1 MLFSFQVSGKNT
13 GFARRATSLGTKL
26 NEMTPTGE
34 AKSLII
40 KTEPKMSTKQQQH
53 QHQQGITSKGLKV
66 YSLDHSGRKE
76 RKESHR
82 HSSHHVKMRSSLSS
96 STASPESDKAF
107 LEKTSITLRSGCEL
121 ISEKE
126 RKLCSVL
133 RLSPHQYI
141 NLKTLIIKEHL
152 REREKG
158 KYRSTLENIDE
169 NILRKLTSFFY
180 KNGWLRYGP

>member
-1 MLFSFQVSGKNT
+1 MNRENLMFFSFQVTGKNT
-13 GFARRATSLGTKL
+13 GFARKAASLGQKL
-26 NEMTPTGE
+26 NEITGGE

-40 KTEPKMSTKQQQH
+40 RSEPKMSKQQA
-53 QHQQGITSKGLKV
+53 ITSKGLQV
-66 YSLDHSGRKE
+66 YILDHSGRKE

-82 HSSHHVKMRSSLSS
+82 HNHVKMKNTLNSS
-96 STASPESDKAF
+96 SPESDKAL

-121 ISEKE
+121 LSEKE
-126 RKLCSVL
+126 RKLCTVL

-169 NILRKLTSFFY
+169 NVLRKLTSFFY